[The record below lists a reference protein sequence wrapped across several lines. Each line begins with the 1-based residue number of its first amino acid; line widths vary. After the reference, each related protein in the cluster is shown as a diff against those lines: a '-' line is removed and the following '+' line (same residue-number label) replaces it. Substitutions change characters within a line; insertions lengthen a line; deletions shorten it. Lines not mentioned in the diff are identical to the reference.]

1 MELTIT
7 SFIQTARRPIVQ
19 KILSAMFTQGLL
31 SVSNF
36 AIGLAIAK
44 YAPKS
49 EYAMFVI
56 LFSIIGI
63 VGNYQNA
70 LINTP
75 LAVLFHKKESTE
87 KALFLS
93 GLGFGQ
99 WLLFFPVA
107 ILTVIVT
114 ATYSFIYQEFSILK
128 YVMILS
134 VATLAYL
141 LREFVRSVN
150 YSKMRIDLII
160 KMDVLF
166 ICCVATGLWLLISF
180 QSVTSIYSITVLGV
194 GYFLS
199 AVFEYFLAR
208 DVYILD
214 WQSIKKAFAETW
226 QYSSWS
232 LISVSSYM
240 LQNRGYIY
248 IISAMLGLSELADI
262 SAAKLFLMPLG
273 LAIQSSNKII
283 LAKGGEVLNVGHN
296 GIKRFRKF
304 ILSMT
309 CFLVLICI
317 MYLLL
322 LWSSHK
328 LLITYVLGEKYSNIE
343 GVILLWGI
351 FFFVET
357 LRFPVNRALMACKE
371 FKVLANYDILSAIIT
386 TAACFILTG
395 VLSGSGAIIA
405 LIVGELTLLLFNIF
419 RLTLFFKQNSLN

>member
-7 SFIQTARRPIVQ
+7 SLFQTARRPIVQ

-99 WLLFFPVA
+99 WLLFFPFV
-107 ILTVIVT
+107 ILTLIVT
-114 ATYSFIYQEFSILK
+114 VTYSFIYQEFSILK

-134 VATLAYL
+134 IATLAYL

-160 KMDVLF
+160 KMDILF
-166 ICCVATGLWLLISF
+166 ICCVAIGLWLLIAF
-180 QSVTSIYSITVLGV
+180 HSVTSSFSITVLGI
-194 GYFLS
+194 GYFIS
-199 AVFEYFLAR
+199 AIFEYFYAR
-208 DVYILD
+208 DVYIFN

-232 LISVSSYM
+232 LLSVSTYM
-240 LQNRGYIY
+240 LQSRGYIY
-248 IISAMLGLSELADI
+248 IISALLGLNELADI
-262 SAAKLFLMPLG
+262 SAAKLFMMPLG

-283 LAKGGEVLNVGHN
+283 LAKGCEVLNVGHD
-296 GIKRFRKF
+296 GISRFKKF

-309 CFLVLICI
+309 CFLVILWVI
-317 MYLLL
+317 YVLF
-322 LWSSHK
+322 LWSSHR
-328 LLITYVLGEKYSNIE
+328 LFVTYALGDKYSNLD
-343 GVILLWGI
+343 GFILLWGL
-351 FFFVET
+351 FFLVEI
-357 LRFPVNRALMACKE
+357 LRFPINRALMVCKE
-371 FKVLANYDILSAIIT
+371 FKVLANYDIISAIIT
-386 TAACFILTG
+386 TMACFILTG
-395 VLSGSGAIIA
+395 TMRGPGAIVA
-405 LIVGELTLLLFNIF
+405 LIVGELTLLLFNLS
-419 RLTLFFKQNSLN
+419 RLRIFFKQKKLN